1 MLELVRLEAK
11 NKELALNNALEKLN
25 AEISEV
31 YYYFDEFDGGLFS
44 SKKFR
49 VSMVTKY
56 SIKEYIKKFLKDL
69 EYYMNSKFEI
79 EIMENEYGYSV
90 IIISENSAV
99 LIGKDGKMLDSIQNI
114 LRQTIRK
121 LGKFDIKVNLDIS
134 NYKVKKEKNIVFEVK
149 KIAKEVLSSGVAAKL
164 DPMNSYE
171 RLIVHNMI
179 SKYDKLTTESIGETP
194 NRYVV
199 IKLKED

>member
-31 YYYFDEFDGGLFS
+31 YYYFDEIDGGLFS

-171 RLIVHNMI
+171 RLIVHNTI

>member
-31 YYYFDEFDGGLFS
+31 YYYFDEIDGGLFS

-56 SIKEYIKKFLKDL
+56 SIKEYIKKILKDL

-171 RLIVHNMI
+171 RLIVHNTI